1 MTGNPGLTG
10 WQQIGVHTL
19 ADIRCLINRL
29 LGELRPLG
37 YPEKELFGI
46 RLALEE
52 ALVNAIKHGNGED
65 PAKTVQVR
73 YHAGAQQFMIEI
85 EDEGRGFDPE
95 SVPDPLA
102 PANLERPGGRG
113 VFLMR
118 HYMSWVQYNEVGN
131 CVVLCKVRAD
141 LNHRGTET
149 QRGEE

>member
-85 EDEGRGFDPE
+85 QDEGRGFDPE

-102 PANLERPGGRG
+102 PPTSNAPAAAA
-113 VFLMR
+113 
-118 HYMSWVQYNEVGN
+118 SSS
-131 CVVLCKVRAD
+131 CAI
-141 LNHRGTET
+141 T
-149 QRGEE
+149 